1 MRFALKEGDA
11 RKASTR
17 RFLYALRAGL
27 RRAGGSFSF
36 ITQHLRPSVCA
47 RARPRWLDV
56 LGYSI
61 PPLRGWVDRAGSS
74 LHAPWSFRFP
84 QPSPDIVGLIYVF
97 SQIFFGC

>member
-61 PPLRGWVDRAGSS
+61 PPCRAGLIEPVAVCTPLGVSDS
-74 LHAPWSFRFP
+74 CNHPARDGWADTRLR
-84 QPSPDIVGLIYVF
+84 PD
-97 SQIFFGC
+97 FFGR